1 MARTLRI
8 DKSVGLI
15 TIELDKTELKRILD
29 SIDLMV
35 QERKRNLLER
45 VPSNE
50 YDRNQLEVYNDL
62 RTHFQSMAFHRIVMC
77 IALFIINK
85 AISV

>member
-1 MARTLRI
+1 MYCFKMARTLRI

-50 YDRNQLEVYNDL
+50 DDRNQLEVYNDL
-62 RTHFQSMAFHRIVMC
+62 RELIF
-77 IALFIINK
+77 K
-85 AISV
+85 AWRSIE

>member
-62 RTHFQSMAFHRIVMC
+62 RELIF
-77 IALFIINK
+77 K
-85 AISV
+85 AWRSID

>member
-15 TIELDKTELKRILD
+15 TIELNKTELKRILD

-35 QERKRNLLER
+35 QECKRNLLER

-62 RTHFQSMAFHRIVMC
+62 RELIF
-77 IALFIINK
+77 K
-85 AISV
+85 AWRSID

>member
-8 DKSVGLI
+8 DKSVGSV
-15 TIELDKTELKRILD
+15 TIELDKIELKRILD

-35 QERKRNLLER
+35 QERKKNLLET

-50 YDRNQLEVYNDL
+50 YDRNQLEVYEDL
-62 RTHFQSMAFHRIVMC
+62 RELIFK
-77 IALFIINK
+77 ALRSIE
-85 AISV
+85 

>member
-8 DKSVGLI
+8 DKSVGSV
-15 TIELDKTELKRILD
+15 TIELDKIELKRILD

-35 QERKRNLLER
+35 QECKKNLLET

-50 YDRNQLEVYNDL
+50 YDRNQLEVYEDL
-62 RTHFQSMAFHRIVMC
+62 RELIFK
-77 IALFIINK
+77 ALRSIE
-85 AISV
+85 

>member
-35 QERKRNLLER
+35 QEGKRNLF
-45 VPSNE
+45 
-50 YDRNQLEVYNDL
+50 NDKE
-62 RTHFQSMAFHRIVMC
+62 IIC
-77 IALFIINK
+77 IK
-85 AISV
+85 

>member
-1 MARTLRI
+1 MARTLKI
-8 DKSVGLI
+8 DKSVGSI

-35 QERKRNLLER
+35 QERKKNLLET

-50 YDRNQLEVYNDL
+50 YDRNQLEVYKDL
-62 RTHFQSMAFHRIVMC
+62 RELFFKAWRS
-77 IALFIINK
+77 IA
-85 AISV
+85 

>member
-1 MARTLRI
+1 MYCSKMARTLRI

-62 RTHFQSMAFHRIVMC
+62 RELIF
-77 IALFIINK
+77 K
-85 AISV
+85 AWRSID